1 MKVWIQEIKDYPS
14 MCFIDLSVPRWVFLL
29 HYGTLGDLNEYEE
42 WEQIEVTPQE
52 LKKLLDERAHIRV

>member
-42 WEQIEVTPQE
+42 WEQIEVTPYE
-52 LKKLLDERAHIRV
+52 LKKLLDQRAHIKI